1 MAKTTLR
8 DVARRA
14 GVSVTTV
21 SNVVRGWPY
30 ISDATRARVER
41 AILELHYSPDP
52 IAQGLRTGR
61 TQVIGFIVPDI
72 ANPHFA
78 AMVSTV
84 EDAAQ
89 EQGYGV
95 LVFSTHEDPA
105 READCIRRVAHGWGD
120 GLLIVQTASTS
131 QVDPRSLSIPVVGID
146 RIPANFVGA
155 HCTVDNE
162 AIVELAMRHLVEL
175 GHRRIAH
182 LSGPPSA
189 LPAQARVEG
198 YRRWVA
204 NLGLDYFHASSNP
217 GAWSSQEGYRAAL
230 ALLDAGERPT
240 AIFASND
247 RLAIGA
253 AHALRERGLR
263 IPDDIS
269 LVGVD
274 DIEASRYLNPPLTT
288 VRQPLDA
295 MARAGIDLL
304 LRLINGEGEPAP
316 ANLQVTLAP
325 TLVVRASTAAPRR

>member
-1 MAKTTLR
+1 MTKTTLR

-30 ISDATRARVER
+30 ISDATRAKVQR
-41 AILELHYSPDP
+41 AIHELHYSPDP

-72 ANPHFA
+72 ANPLFA

-84 EDAAQ
+84 EDIAQ

-95 LVFSTHEDPA
+95 LVFNTHEDA
-105 READCIRRVAHGWGD
+105 GREAECIRRVAHGWGD
-120 GLLIVQTASTS
+120 GLLIVQTTS
-131 QVDPRSLSIPVVGID
+131 KNQLAAHSLPIPVVALD
-146 RIPANFVGA
+146 RVPTDFKGA
-155 HCTVDNE
+155 SCAVDN
-162 AIVELAMRHLVEL
+162 AAVVDLAMRHLVEL

-182 LSGPPSA
+182 LSGAPGA
-189 LPAQARVEG
+189 LTAQERAAA
-198 YRRWVA
+198 YRRWIA
-204 NLGLDYFHASSNP
+204 EHGLGYAYASSNS
-217 GAWSSQEGYRAAL
+217 GAWSAEDGYRAAL
-230 ALLDAGERPT
+230 ALLDEPELPT

-253 AHALRERGLR
+253 AHALRERGLC
-263 IPDDIS
+263 IPDDMS

-274 DIEASRYLNPPLTT
+274 DIESSRYINPPLTT
-288 VRQPLDA
+288 IRQPLEA

-304 LRLINGEGEPAP
+304 LSLINDQQAH
-316 ANLQVTLAP
+316 ADVKLSLAP
-325 TLVVRASTAAPRR
+325 TLVVRASTAAPRQ

>member
-1 MAKTTLR
+1 MAKSTLR

-30 ISDATRARVER
+30 ISDATRARVQR
-41 AILELHYSPDP
+41 AIAELNYSPDP

-78 AMVSTV
+78 AMVSIV
-84 EDAAQ
+84 EDVAH
-89 EQGYGV
+89 EQGYSV
-95 LVFSTHEDPA
+95 LVFSTHEDSA

-120 GLLIVQTASTS
+120 GLLIVQAAPTN
-131 QVDPRSLSIPVVGID
+131 QLDPRALPVPVVGID
-146 RIPANFVGA
+146 RVPGDFAGA
-155 HCTVDNE
+155 GCTVDNS
-162 AIVELAMRHLVEL
+162 AVAELAVRHLAEL

-182 LSGPPSA
+182 LSGPPRA
-189 LPAQARVEG
+189 LPAQARAAG
-198 YRRWVA
+198 YRRWMGA
-204 NLGLDYFHASSNP
+204 LGLDYRYASSNP
-217 GAWSSQEGYRAAL
+217 GVWSAQEGYRATG
-230 ALLDAGERPT
+230 ALLDEGERPT
-240 AIFASND
+240 ALFASND

-263 IPDDIS
+263 VPEDVS

-274 DIEASRYLNPPLTT
+274 DIETSRYLNPPLTS
-288 VRQPLDA
+288 VRQPLEA

-304 LRLINGEGEPAP
+304 LRLIEGKQTPAE
-316 ANLQVTLAP
+316 ASITLAP
-325 TLVVRASTAAPRR
+325 TLVVRASTAPPEL